1 MQNRI
6 IDDKIVVANSVTK
19 IGPECVNRVII
30 GGSHGGIYATYLAVR
45 EKVRGVILNDAGFA
59 KNNSGVA
66 GGDYCQELGIPYA
79 AIDTLSCCIGNAES
93 HVNDGIV
100 SFINL
105 EAKNL
110 GVTIGMTALEAAY
123 KLCKAGII
131 KRSTPE
137 YSEARTELAV
147 DGGKRRV
154 VLMDSAS
161 LVKERDKGSIVVTGS
176 HGGIPAPD
184 PESALRC
191 KAFAAF
197 FHDAGRGKADAG
209 LTRLQPLNDRG
220 IIAGTV
226 SGMSACI
233 GDGSSVYND
242 GILSNLNNIASK
254 AGGEIGMSLKT
265 FIDALVLK

>member
-19 IGPECVNRVII
+19 IGVECADRVII
-30 GGSHGGIYATYLAVR
+30 GASHGGIYATYLAVR
-45 EKVRGVILNDAGFA
+45 EEVRGVILNDAGFA

-66 GGDYCQELGIPYA
+66 GGNYCQELGIPYA

-93 HVNDGIV
+93 HVKDGII

-105 EAKNL
+105 EAENL
-110 GVTIGMTALEAAY
+110 GVTVGMTALEAAY
-123 KLCKAGII
+123 KLCKARII
-131 KRSTPE
+131 KRRTPE

-147 DGGKRRV
+147 DLGKRRV
-154 VLMDSAS
+154 ILMDSAS
-161 LVKERDKGSIVVTGS
+161 LVKEKDKGSIVVTGS

-191 KAFAAF
+191 QAFAAF
-197 FHDAGRGKADAG
+197 FHDAGRGKADSG
-209 LTRLQPLNDRG
+209 LTRLKPLNDRG

-226 SGMSACI
+226 NGMSACI
-233 GDGSSVYND
+233 GDGLSVYND
-242 GILSNLNNIASK
+242 GILSNINSTASK
-254 AGGEIGMSLKT
+254 AGGEIGMSLKI